1 MYVYTVNLRFKV
13 IDDAERDIP
22 TDGADGGA
30 AAPVGAHGLDIR
42 DPRRQGLAIMSA
54 PIEDYA
60 LVSDLETAA
69 MIGRNGSV
77 DWLCLPRF
85 DSPAC
90 AAALLGTRDH
100 GHWRVS
106 PVACDGPCT
115 RRSYEPDTLVLR
127 TEWQTPTGAV
137 RVTDFMPPRAQLPC
151 LVRVIEGLSGAVPMR
166 SDLRLRFHQGR
177 VVPWIRTIDQCAVAV
192 AGPDA
197 VWLGADGPV
206 RALHRDD
213 STVYDFTVTAGR
225 RLALTLVW
233 SPSHLPATPAMLCVP
248 AETLLKETVDF
259 WRHWAGQCRYQ
270 GPWRDAVVR
279 SLITLKALTYAPT
292 GGIVAAPTTSLPQ
305 CVGGDRNW
313 DHRYCWLRDSAQT
326 LSCLLR
332 SGYREEAIAWLDW
345 LVRAIAGDPA
355 DLQTVYGVEGQRLL
369 PETEAPWLPGYQG
382 SRPVRFGNS
391 AVGQF
396 QLDVYGEVL
405 DALWLSLRAGILM
418 PARVWNLVEALMGY
432 LLRHWRE
439 PDQGLWQVRGPG
451 RQFVHSKVMV
461 WVAADRA
468 LRMGELLGRNGSS
481 GQWRALRD
489 EVQRQVCRK
498 GWHAGRHSF
507 VQSYGSSALD
517 ASALLMPR
525 LGFLP
530 ARDERVRGTVRAM
543 RALNHGGF
551 VRRYAPDGDG
561 SPAGLQG
568 AAAMHGSEGAFVS
581 CSLWYADALAATGHV
596 EEAREAFE
604 RVLAIR
610 NDVGL
615 LAEQWDPD
623 AGRQLGNAPQAFSHI
638 ALVETASVLSAS
650 SSGGAR
656 RRHIRTG

>member
-1 MYVYTVNLRFKV
+1 
-13 IDDAERDIP
+13 
-22 TDGADGGA
+22 
-30 AAPVGAHGLDIR
+30 
-42 DPRRQGLAIMSA
+42 MSA

-90 AAALLGTRDH
+90 AAALLGTREH

-106 PVACDGPCT
+106 PVARDGPCT
-115 RRSYEPDTLVLR
+115 RRSYEQDTLVLR
-127 TEWQTPTGAV
+127 TEWETATGTV

-151 LVRVIEGLSGAVPMR
+151 LVRVIEGLSGAVAMR
-166 SDLRLRFHQGR
+166 SELRLRFHQGR
-177 VVPWIRTIDQCAVAV
+177 VVPWVRAVDQCAVAV

-197 VWLGADGPV
+197 VWLGTDRPEQEVDGRPD
-206 RALHRDD
+206 A
-213 STVYDFTVTAGR
+213 TVYDFTVTAGR

-233 SPSHLPATPAMLCVP
+233 SPSHRPQPPAPLCVP
-248 AETLLKETVDF
+248 AETQLKQTIDF
-259 WRHWAGQCRYQ
+259 WRHWAGQCRYE

-305 CVGGDRNW
+305 AVGGDRNW
-313 DHRYCWLRDSAQT
+313 DYRYCWLRDSTLT

-332 SGYREEAIAWLDW
+332 SGYREEAVAWLDW

-369 PETEAPWLPGYQG
+369 PETEAPWLPGYED
-382 SRPVRFGNS
+382 SRPVRFGNG

-405 DALWLSLRAGILM
+405 DALCLSLRAGIPM
-418 PARVWNLVEALMGY
+418 PAHVWNLVEELMGY

-489 EVQRQVCRK
+489 EVHRQVCRQ
-498 GWHAGRHSF
+498 GWDAEQGSF

-530 ARDERVRGTVRAM
+530 ARDERVRGTVRAI
-543 RALNHGGF
+543 RALNHAGF

-561 SPAGLQG
+561 DRAHG
-568 AAAMHGSEGAFVS
+568 ADAAHGREGAYIS

-596 EEAREAFE
+596 ERAREVFE

-615 LAEQWDPD
+615 LAEQWDPR
-623 AGRQLGNAPQAFSHI
+623 AGRQLGNVPQAFSHI
-638 ALVETASVLSAS
+638 ALVETASALSVLSAS
-650 SSGGAR
+650 SSAGAR
-656 RRHIRTG
+656 RRRTRTG